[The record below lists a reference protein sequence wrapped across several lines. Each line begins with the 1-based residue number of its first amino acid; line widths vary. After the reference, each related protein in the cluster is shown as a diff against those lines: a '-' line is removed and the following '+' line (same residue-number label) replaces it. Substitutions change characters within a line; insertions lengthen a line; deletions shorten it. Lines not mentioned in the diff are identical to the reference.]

1 MMNKILLFGASK
13 LGELAFEQLNNEY
26 EIVGFIDND
35 TSKRDSLFLEK
46 QVFSVDVVKSL
57 KDCKI
62 IICSVY
68 DVEIVKQLIE
78 LEIMEFGVFRLSEEK
93 YTIDFYDYTRIDNFV
108 INQKKICL
116 LIENNSGSNTLALS
130 KNIGRD
136 IKEQFEIVGLY
147 KSQKSNNYYY
157 DILTSAVIL
166 TTHDFRCN
174 DNQINIQ
181 LWHGI
186 PLKGLSYMSHY
197 ENQNTEANHLAWSK
211 FDHIISSSQTYST
224 LLNACYGIDG
234 NKYEVLGMP
243 RNDMLFNQYNSKD
256 NLKKLF
262 NREIDGNRILFYLPT
277 FRSTIYGEKNG
288 FLTSENDLFE
298 AENLKKLNLF
308 LKQNGIVLITK
319 PHPQE
324 DKENLE
330 LSNIFFV
337 SEKQLIKNNLDLYEI
352 LGAADVLIT
361 DYSSVYFDYLLLDR
375 PVIFYTPD
383 YDEYV
388 NERGLLLEPFDFWAP
403 GEKCRDLEQLQDS
416 IIRVFKS
423 DNFESERRQ
432 IINIMHRYQDN
443 EASVRVWRFVESI
456 LDGSHNI

>member
-1 MMNKILLFGASK
+1 MKKIILFGASK
-13 LGELAFEQLNNEY
+13 LGELAFKQLKKQF

-35 TSKRDSLFLEK
+35 PNKQGSLFLDKE
-46 QVFSVDVVKSL
+46 VFGIEVLKSI
-57 KDCKI
+57 KDSQI
-62 IICSVY
+62 IISSLY
-68 DVEIVKQLIE
+68 DVEIVKQLTDYGV
-78 LEIMEFGVFRLSEEK
+78 MKFGVFELISENYFIK
-93 YTIDFYDYTRIDNFV
+93 YYDYSEFSTFEIIQGKV
-108 INQKKICL
+108 CL

-130 KNIGRD
+130 KNRD
-136 IKEQFEIVGLY
+136 PEIERKIEIVTID
-147 KSQKSNNYYY
+147 KSQKSHNYYF
-157 DILTSAVIL
+157 DILTSEVIL

-243 RNDMLFNQYNSKD
+243 RNDMLFNQYVCKE
-256 NLKKLF
+256 NLNRLF
-262 NREIDGNRILFYLPT
+262 KREFGGKRILFYLPT
-277 FRSTIYGEKNG
+277 FRGTIYGEKNG

-298 AENLKKLNLF
+298 DENLMRLNAF
-308 LKQNGIVLITK
+308 LKKNNIILITK

-324 DKENLE
+324 EREVIE

-337 SEKQLIKNNLDLYEI
+337 KEKQLAGEKLDLYEI

-375 PVIFYTPD
+375 PIIFYTPD

-403 GEKCRDLEQLQDS
+403 GEKCRSPEQLQEC
-416 IIRVFKS
+416 IHRVFKN
-423 DNFESERRQ
+423 DNFTRARKQ
-432 IINIMHRYQDN
+432 ISNIMHRYRDN
-443 EASVRVWRFVESI
+443 QSSRRVWRFIGNI
-456 LDGSHNI
+456 LN